1 MIFTIKYDK
10 GTRLRVRCGKEAFT
24 KEETY
29 GLSETLMEYDFID
42 EAFISHRNGSILINY
57 NDPSKRTEIL
67 TILSKISQDD
77 LYEGSPSDEVALKE
91 LTNDF
96 VLKLSKHVLK
106 RYLFKIIL
114 PIPLRKIRMLYHAS
128 GYIWRGF
135 DSLTSFR
142 ADVSLLDGT
151 AILASLLT
159 KNYSSVG
166 SMMFLLSISD
176 MLEDYTMQKTKST
189 LKSSL
194 ALNIDS
200 VWKVEE
206 DDEGNEIES
215 QFPLSKLEKGDKIR
229 IRTGAIIPV
238 DGVIRDGDAMI
249 NEASMTGES
258 LAVHK
263 NEGKAVHAG
272 TVVEEGSILIEVL
285 SVNDETRL
293 NKIIDMIE
301 DSEELKAG
309 IQSKAEKLADSIV
322 PYSLIGTALTY
333 LLTGNVTKAL
343 SVLMVDFS
351 CAIKLTTPISVISAM
366 REASDNRMMVK
377 GGKHLEAY
385 ANADTIVFD
394 KTGTLTNASPVLEK
408 VIPCGRYERDEV
420 LRIAACI
427 EEHFAHSVA
436 TAIVKKA
443 KEEGLVHE
451 EDHSE
456 VEYIVA
462 HGISTTYDGK
472 KAIIGSRHFV
482 EEDEGIRFTKKQQ
495 KLIDENVGE
504 YSVIYLAIGKRLQ
517 GILCIRDPVRD
528 EAHEVISELK
538 ELGITNVV
546 MLTGDSEN
554 AAKRIADDLGITR
567 YRSQVL
573 PEDKANI
580 IQEIKDEG
588 HQVIMVGD
596 GINDSPALSAAD
608 VSVAMRN
615 SSDIAREVADIS
627 LLSDD
632 LYDLVTLRKLS
643 AGMLDKI
650 NTNYRNIVAFNGSLI
665 ALGLL
670 GIIPPTT
677 SSLLHNAS
685 TMIFGVQST
694 KSVLPKKEEAEVIE
708 ALTVEEKPAV
718 IETATI
724 KKEAE
729 ISE

>member
-1 MIFTIKYDK
+1 MIFTIEYDK

-24 KEETY
+24 KEESY
-29 GLSETLMEYDFID
+29 GLAETLIDYDFID
-42 EAFISHRNGSILINY
+42 EVKVSHRNGSILVLY
-57 NDPSKRTEIL
+57 NDPKKRIEIL
-67 TILSKISQDD
+67 RIISKISQDD
-77 LYEGSPSDEVALKE
+77 LYETKASDKAALEE
-91 LTNDF
+91 LNDKF
-96 VLKLSKHVLK
+96 AIKIAKHILK

-114 PIPLRKIRMLYHAS
+114 PIPLRKLRMFYHVS
-128 GYIWRGF
+128 SYIWRGL

-142 ADVSLLDGT
+142 ADVALLDGT
-151 AILASLLT
+151 AITASLLT
-159 KNYSSVG
+159 KNYKSVG
-166 SMMFLLSISD
+166 SMMFLLSISE

-200 VWKVEE
+200 VWKVEL

-238 DGVIRDGDAMI
+238 DGVIADGDAMI

-263 NEGKAVHAG
+263 DNGKAVHAG
-272 TVVEEGSILIEVL
+272 TVVEEGSIVIEVR

-293 NKIIDMIE
+293 NKIIDIIE

-322 PYSLIGTALTY
+322 PYSLAATALTY
-333 LLTGNVTKAL
+333 LITRNVTKAL

-366 REASDNRMMVK
+366 KEASDNRIMVK

-394 KTGTLTNASPVLEK
+394 KTGTLTNAHPVLEK
-408 VIPCGRYERDEV
+408 VIPCGKYDRDEV

-436 TAIVKKA
+436 TAIVKQA
-443 KEEGLVHE
+443 EIEGLHHE

-482 EEDEGIRFTKKQQ
+482 EEDEGIRFTKKQE
-495 KLIDENVGE
+495 KLIEENAEE
-504 YSVIYLAIGKRLQ
+504 YSVIYLAIGKKLQ
-517 GILCIRDPVRD
+517 GILCIADPVRD
-528 EAHEVISELK
+528 EAHEVISQLK
-538 ELGITNVV
+538 ALGIENVV

-554 AAKRIADDLGITR
+554 AAKRIAKDLGITR
-567 YRSQVL
+567 YKSQVL
-573 PEDKANI
+573 PEDKASI
-580 IQEIKDEG
+580 IQEIKAEG

-632 LYDLVTLRKLS
+632 LYDLVTLRLL
-643 AGMLDKI
+643 ATGMLDKI
-650 NTNYRNIVAFNGSLI
+650 NTNYRHIVMFNGSLI
-665 ALGLL
+665 GLGLL
-670 GIIPPTT
+670 GVIPPTT
-677 SSLLHNAS
+677 SSLLHNLS
-685 TMIFGVQST
+685 TMLFGYRST
-694 KSVLPKKEEAEVIE
+694 KSVLGEKEEVVIDTNVINNDG
-708 ALTVEEKPAV
+708 ALIGQSGK
-718 IETATI
+718 
-724 KKEAE
+724 
-729 ISE
+729 

>member
-1 MIFTIKYDK
+1 MIYDIVYDK
-10 GTRLRVRCGKEAFT
+10 GTRLRVRAGKYAFT

-29 GLSETLMEYDFID
+29 GLAETLLEYDFID
-42 EAFISHRNGSILINY
+42 EVHISHRNGSILIYY
-57 NDPSKRTEIL
+57 NDAKKKAEIL
-67 TILSKISQDD
+67 HILDKLSQED
-77 LYEGSPSDEVALKE
+77 LYEGKP
-91 LTNDF
+91 ND
-96 VLKLSKHVLK
+96 LLSLNEIRDDFIVRLAERIVR

-114 PIPLRKIRMLYHAS
+114 PIPLRRIRMLYHAS
-128 GYIWRGF
+128 HYIWRGL

-142 ADVSLLDGT
+142 ADVALLDGT
-151 AILASLLT
+151 AIAASLLT
-159 KNYSSVG
+159 KNYKSVG
-166 SMMFLLSISD
+166 SMMFLLSISE

-200 VWKVEE
+200 VWLVEE
-206 DDEGNEIES
+206 DDEGNEIER
-215 QFPLSKLEKGDKIR
+215 QFPLTEIKKGDKIR

-238 DGVIRDGDAMI
+238 DGTIADGDAMI

-263 NEGKAVHAG
+263 DVGKAVHAG
-272 TVVEEGSILIEVL
+272 TVVEEGSIIIEVR

-309 IQSKAEKLADSIV
+309 IQSKAERLADSIV
-322 PYSLIGTALTY
+322 PYSLLGTALTY
-333 LLTGNVTKAL
+333 LITGNTTKAL
-343 SVLMVDFS
+343 AVLMVDFS

-366 REASDNRMMVK
+366 KEASDNRMMVK

-394 KTGTLTNASPVLEK
+394 KTGTLTNAHPVLEK
-408 VIPCGRYERDEV
+408 VIPCGKYERDEI
-420 LRIAACI
+420 LRTAACI

-443 KEEGLVHE
+443 EEEGLHHE
-451 EDHSE
+451 ELHSE

-462 HGISTTYDGK
+462 HGISTKIGRK
-472 KAIIGSRHFV
+472 KAIIGSRHFI
-482 EEDEGIRFTKKQQ
+482 EEDEGIKFTKKQQ
-495 KLIDENVGE
+495 KLIEENVAE
-504 YSVIYLAIGKRLQ
+504 YSVIYLAIGKKLQ
-517 GILCIRDPVRD
+517 GILCISDPVRD
-528 EAHEVISELK
+528 EAHDVISQLK
-538 ELGITNVV
+538 ELGIENVV

-554 AAKRIADDLGITR
+554 AANKIAKELGITR
-567 YRSQVL
+567 YKSQVL
-573 PEDKANI
+573 PEDKASI

-632 LYDLVTLRKLS
+632 LHDLVTLRKLS
-643 AGMLDKI
+643 VGMLEKI
-650 NTNYRNIVAFNGSLI
+650 NANYRNIVLFNGSLI
-665 ALGLL
+665 GLGLL
-670 GIIPPTT
+670 GVIPPTT
-677 SSLLHNAS
+677 TSLLHNFS
-685 TMIFGVQST
+685 TMIFGARST
-694 KSVLPKKEEAEVIE
+694 RSVLKEEDSVTINAEAVAKDDALIGE
-708 ALTVEEKPAV
+708 AAK
-718 IETATI
+718 
-724 KKEAE
+724 
-729 ISE
+729 